1 MIIWLIGIS
10 GAGKTTIGR
19 KLEAHFNELGIK
31 NYLLDGD
38 EVRDLFDR
46 DLGYSD
52 AEREANIKRIIL
64 GAYLLDR
71 NGIVGIVCNIS
82 PLEHLRA
89 LARRKIAG
97 YNEIYLKKNL
107 QISMKN
113 DVKGMYRA
121 NAGKTQIVGIDAT
134 FDDPQHPDLV
144 LEVDEQTEDETCQA
158 VLDYIGAKPISTI
171 GEIEMLYEIM
181 KSGVY
186 GVQMSEET
194 AVGRYVPECVE
205 LLEQM
210 DTEIM
215 AERIAL

>member
-19 KLEAHFNELGIK
+19 KLETHFNELGIK

-71 NGIVGIVCNIS
+71 NDIVGIICNIS

-97 YNEIYLKKNL
+97 YNEIYLKKDL

-134 FDDPQHPDLV
+134 FDDPRHPDLV
-144 LEVDEQTEDETCQA
+144 LEVDKQTEDETCQA
-158 VLDYIGAKPISTI
+158 VLDYIAAK
-171 GEIEMLYEIM
+171 
-181 KSGVY
+181 Y
-186 GVQMSEET
+186 GPQY
-194 AVGRYVPECVE
+194 R
-205 LLEQM
+205 
-210 DTEIM
+210 
-215 AERIAL
+215 

>member
-19 KLEAHFNELGIK
+19 KLEAHFNQIGVK

-71 NGIVGIVCNIS
+71 NDIVGIVCNIS

-97 YNEIYLKKNL
+97 YNEIYLKKDL
-107 QISMKN
+107 SVSMKN
-113 DVKGMYRA
+113 DVKGMYQA
-121 NAGKTQIVGIDAT
+121 NVGKTQIVGIDAA
-134 FDDPQHPDLV
+134 FDEPQHPDLT
-144 LEVDEQTEDETCQA
+144 LEVDRMSEEETYQA
-158 VLDYIGAKPISTI
+158 VLDHIADK
-171 GEIEMLYEIM
+171 
-181 KSGVY
+181 Y
-186 GVQMSEET
+186 GPQYRERSI
-194 AVGRYVPECVE
+194 VP
-205 LLEQM
+205 
-210 DTEIM
+210 
-215 AERIAL
+215 